1 VDRIK
6 RNIIAFNARFL
17 ISMKIYFRYPIN
29 FVMTLFDPIM
39 WITPFY
45 FMAKAF
51 SSNGH
56 LSGFSKYTGNSDY
69 IGFLV
74 IGYMISC
81 YVSTIFWS
89 MGFSLKDEMREGVL
103 ESNWSTPVSRITL
116 MVSKSSFQM
125 VAATFEIILT
135 GIVCHYVFGF
145 NINSNVLTAILF
157 LIPGLIGMLGFGLA
171 IGAVVLLIK
180 EANGII
186 DVTNSLV
193 SGLSGAYFPVKVLP
207 FGFLLVSLTLPLTY
221 IYDSSRALLI
231 NQIPLFSLK
240 IEFVIVLITM
250 VVFSLLGS
258 FIFMKVEKHCRM
270 LGVLGTH

>member
-1 VDRIK
+1 MDRIK
-6 RNIIAFNARFL
+6 RNIIAFNARFI

-29 FVMTLFDPIM
+29 FVMTLFDPII

-51 SSNGH
+51 SANGN
-56 LSGFSKYTGNSDY
+56 LNGFSKYTGNSDY

-74 IGYMISC
+74 IGYMIST

-116 MVSKSSFQM
+116 MISKSSFQM
-125 VAATFEIILT
+125 AAATFEIILT
-135 GIVCHYVFGF
+135 GLVCHYVFGF
-145 NINSNVLTAILF
+145 SINSNILKTILF

-186 DVTNSLV
+186 DVTNSVV
-193 SGLSGAYFPVKVLP
+193 SALSGAYFPIKVMPL
-207 FGFLLVSLTLPLTY
+207 GFLLISLSLPLTY
-221 IYDSSRALLI
+221 LYDSSRVLLI
-231 NQIPLFSLK
+231 NQTPLFSLRN
-240 IEFVIVLITM
+240 EFIIILITM
-250 VVFSLLGS
+250 VVFSMLGS
-258 FIFMKVEKHCRM
+258 FIFLKVEKHCRT
-270 LGVLGTH
+270 LGILGTH

>member
-1 VDRIK
+1 MDRIK
-6 RNIIAFNARFL
+6 RNLIAYNTRFL

-29 FVMTLFDPIM
+29 FIMTLFDPLM

-56 LSGFSKYTGNSDY
+56 LSGFSKYAGNSDY
-69 IGFLV
+69 VGFLV

-89 MGFSLKDEMREGVL
+89 MGFSLKNEMREGVL

-116 MVSKSSFQM
+116 MISKSSFQM
-125 VAATFEIILT
+125 LAATFEIILT

-145 NINSNVLTAILF
+145 SINSNVLTAILF

-171 IGAVVLLIK
+171 IGAAVLLIK

-193 SGLSGAYFPVKVLP
+193 SGLSGAFFPVKILP
-207 FGFLLVSLTLPLTY
+207 FGFYIISLILPLTY
-221 IYDSSRALLI
+221 IYDSSRVLLI
-231 NQIPLFSLK
+231 NQSPLFNLK
-240 IEFVIVLITM
+240 NEFIIVMISMAGFLM
-250 VVFSLLGS
+250 LGS
-258 FIFMKVEKHCRM
+258 FIFMKVEKHCRY
-270 LGVLGTH
+270 LGILGTH

>member
-1 VDRIK
+1 MDSIK

-29 FVMTLFDPIM
+29 FIMTLFDPIM
-39 WITPFY
+39 WLTPFY

-51 SSNGH
+51 SSNGQ

-116 MVSKSSFQM
+116 MISKSSFQM
-125 VAATFEIILT
+125 TAATFEIILT
-135 GIVCHYVFGF
+135 GIVCHYIFGF
-145 NINSNVLTAILF
+145 NINNNVLTAILF

-193 SGLSGAYFPVKVLP
+193 SGLAGGYFPVKVLP
-207 FGFLLVSLTLPLTY
+207 FGFLIISLILPLTY

-231 NQIPLFSLK
+231 NQIPIFSLRK
-240 IEFVIVLITM
+240 EFVIVLITM
-250 VVFSLLGS
+250 VAFSFLGS